1 MFVIIIIVYNNNN
14 DWRVKNVW
22 NTEQLM
28 NNKTVIQ
35 RELILQIGNEKIEK
49 GTLSDLITATQS
61 VPRVSKII
69 NNFCTLY
76 KCVHFRKQIF
86 KKSYYQQER
95 LTMIRKKQLRN
106 LIQVII

>member
-1 MFVIIIIVYNNNN
+1 MFVIIIIVYNN

-28 NNKTVIQ
+28 MNKALIQ
-35 RELILQIGNEKIEK
+35 HELILQIGDEKIEK

-69 NNFCTLY
+69 N
-76 KCVHFRKQIF
+76 
-86 KKSYYQQER
+86 YYYNWINNGV
-95 LTMIRKKQLRN
+95 TFIVVF
-106 LIQVII
+106 IQVCQF

>member
-1 MFVIIIIVYNNNN
+1 MFVVIIIVYNNNN

-28 NNKTVIQ
+28 SNKTVIQ

-49 GTLSDLITATQS
+49 GTLSDLNTATQS

-69 NNFCTLY
+69 NYYYNWINNGVTFIVVFYTSI
-76 KCVHFRKQIF
+76 VNFRKQLC
-86 KKSYYQQER
+86 KKNYYQQER
-95 LTMIRKKQLRN
+95 LTMI
-106 LIQVII
+106 

>member
-22 NTEQLM
+22 NTKQLM
-28 NNKTVIQ
+28 NNKTAIQ
-35 RELILQIGNEKIEK
+35 RELI
-49 GTLSDLITATQS
+49 SDLITATQS

-76 KCVHFRKQIF
+76 ECVHLGSKSSKRIIIN
-86 KKSYYQQER
+86 KKD
-95 LTMIRKKQLRN
+95 
-106 LIQVII
+106 